1 MRENF
6 IYITAFYPYHNP
18 VRQVGSYQLEL
29 ENGRWRLKS
38 RWQRKRT
45 QNSPLPMNT
54 SKIYLR
60 AEKFSLKSN

>member
-29 ENGRWRLKS
+29 ENEGGDTNQEGRERG
-38 RWQRKRT
+38 T
-45 QNSPLPMNT
+45 QNSPLPHEHIKNT
-54 SKIYLR
+54 PTCGKILT
-60 AEKFSLKSN
+60 EI